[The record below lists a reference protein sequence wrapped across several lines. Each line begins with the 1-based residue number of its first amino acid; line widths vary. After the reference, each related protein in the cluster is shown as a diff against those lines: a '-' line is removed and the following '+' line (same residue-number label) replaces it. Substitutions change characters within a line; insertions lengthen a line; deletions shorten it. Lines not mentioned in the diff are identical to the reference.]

1 MRRFKQL
8 ITMLLSVIM
17 LLNSSALTFAG
28 TTDISSSEKTLFEEQ
43 IKEVQDYMAEHQVGI
58 TLDEQVQTF
67 NIPLS
72 NGEKATVKI
81 TLTRPGYSLA
91 SSVHTAKLGTWNIDY
106 DAKIPHSGSIKLRG
120 TMKVTHV
127 PDMSSSSL
135 DCPKFSITGSSI
147 SAVPPQGYSITDKG
161 SSYKTLQTNHEYKIN
176 GYVTYSFGGKFT
188 SNYYVSMQLYCKTN
202 SGSERNKIYVD
213 TNLSV

>member
-72 NGEKATVKI
+72 N
-81 TLTRPGYSLA
+81 
-91 SSVHTAKLGTWNIDY
+91 
-106 DAKIPHSGSIKLRG
+106 
-120 TMKVTHV
+120 
-127 PDMSSSSL
+127 
-135 DCPKFSITGSSI
+135 
-147 SAVPPQGYSITDKG
+147 
-161 SSYKTLQTNHEYKIN
+161 
-176 GYVTYSFGGKFT
+176 
-188 SNYYVSMQLYCKTN
+188 
-202 SGSERNKIYVD
+202 
-213 TNLSV
+213 